1 MFQIKKSS
9 ILRQNDTESTDK
21 VSFLVGLEQW
31 GENEDHCVFDFL
43 FTQSDTVDESIEYCI
58 TEHVREVLAHDPLV
72 EVKFVK
78 KFSWE

>member
-1 MFQIKKSS
+1 MTPSLLTKCHSS
-9 ILRQNDTESTDK
+9 SDQNN
-21 VSFLVGLEQW
+21 
-31 GENEDHCVFDFL
+31 GERTKTIVLDFL